1 MNPDVKQRRP
11 GDYSVFKIAMG
22 YIGKGGGGSRGSLR
36 IGRKDEIPKRFVQD
50 FLQKQQ
56 IHNYYYYYYYYHFQI
71 HNYYYIKEIIYSLSK
86 PVISNLKVKLE
97 DSSPFD

>member
-22 YIGKGGGGSRGSLR
+22 YMGEGGGGRGSLR

-50 FLQKQQ
+50 FKNNIIIIGKFSKSTIISTSRKSSTASVNQL
-56 IHNYYYYYYYYHFQI
+56 FQI
-71 HNYYYIKEIIYSLSK
+71 
-86 PVISNLKVKLE
+86 
-97 DSSPFD
+97 

>member
-22 YIGKGGGGSRGSLR
+22 YMGKGGGGSRGSLR

-50 FLQKQQ
+50 FKNNIIIIGKFSKSTIISTSRKSSTASVNQL
-56 IHNYYYYYYYYHFQI
+56 FQI
-71 HNYYYIKEIIYSLSK
+71 
-86 PVISNLKVKLE
+86 
-97 DSSPFD
+97 

>member
-22 YIGKGGGGSRGSLR
+22 YMGKGGGSRGSLR

-50 FLQKQQ
+50 FPQKAT
-56 IHNYYYYYYYYHFQI
+56 
-71 HNYYYIKEIIYSLSK
+71 LS
-86 PVISNLKVKLE
+86 S
-97 DSSPFD
+97 

>member
-22 YIGKGGGGSRGSLR
+22 YMGEGGGRGSLR

-50 FLQKQQ
+50 FKNNIIIIGKFSKSTIISTSRKSSTASVNQL
-56 IHNYYYYYYYYHFQI
+56 FQI
-71 HNYYYIKEIIYSLSK
+71 
-86 PVISNLKVKLE
+86 
-97 DSSPFD
+97 

>member
-22 YIGKGGGGSRGSLR
+22 YIGKGGGGGSRGSLR

-50 FLQKQQ
+50 FLQ
-56 IHNYYYYYYYYHFQI
+56 
-71 HNYYYIKEIIYSLSK
+71 
-86 PVISNLKVKLE
+86 
-97 DSSPFD
+97 

>member
-22 YIGKGGGGSRGSLR
+22 YIGKGGGSRGSLR

-50 FLQKQQ
+50 FLQ
-56 IHNYYYYYYYYHFQI
+56 
-71 HNYYYIKEIIYSLSK
+71 
-86 PVISNLKVKLE
+86 
-97 DSSPFD
+97 

>member
-50 FLQKQQ
+50 FLQLSRKSSTASINQL
-56 IHNYYYYYYYYHFQI
+56 FQI
-71 HNYYYIKEIIYSLSK
+71 
-86 PVISNLKVKLE
+86 
-97 DSSPFD
+97 